1 MNLKLLNKQLKKFC
15 ETHLQSPSSTL
26 RPRPPMKHP
35 PNPQKGYSL
44 IELLVVLAI
53 VAILA
58 IVGITMIQNRQ
69 SGSVREVMDELEGVL
84 TDAQVTSQVRL
95 GDVDIATDGTWMG
108 TGANA
113 LFLTYNDAT
122 GKTSEAFRSHFAEAQ
137 RSHMQAGIET
147 PGLNW
152 YNTALGAVPGLAS
165 VAPGNA
171 EPFVTALG
179 NPLFTGATNKTVSVN
194 GTNKRFTR
202 GFYIAVVG
210 LRGNRTYV
218 GAPVGLIVVPNNG
231 TGVYKFYKGPDET
244 TWRRL

>member
-1 MNLKLLNKQLKKFC
+1 
-15 ETHLQSPSSTL
+15 
-26 RPRPPMKHP
+26 MKHP

-53 VAILA
+53 VAVLT

-84 TDAQVTSQVRL
+84 TNAQVTSQVRL
-95 GDVDIATDGTWMG
+95 GDVDIVTSGTWMG
-108 TGANA
+108 TGANT
-113 LFLTYNDAT
+113 LFLTYNDST

-147 PGLNW
+147 VGLGW
-152 YNTALGAVPGLAS
+152 YNTALGAVPGLVS

-171 EPFVTALG
+171 EPFLTALG
-179 NPLFTGATNKTVSVN
+179 NPLFSGATLPTPPPPNPPTVSVN

-210 LRGNRTYV
+210 LRGNRTYE
-218 GAPVGLIVVPNNG
+218 GAPVGLLVVPNNG
-231 TGVYKFYKGPDET
+231 TGVYKFYKGPAET
-244 TWRRL
+244 TWRRM